1 MSVALDLSRDMP
13 VVVQC
18 ADLPPCGRW
27 IEAMRHYGTNVAGC
41 VSPGAKQDTFGE
53 LPLFR
58 HCADAQA
65 ATNAAACVSV
75 MPPRTAADSVL
86 EAAEAGIPLIVS
98 LSAGIPV
105 HDTMRVRRRV
115 NDLGACW
122 IGGAGTGIACP
133 AAGVMLGAMPADA
146 LLAGKFAL
154 LSTAGELAAEAGFR
168 MRHEGLGQSLYVDVG
183 GDPVKGTRLAAV
195 IDHLKADPAT
205 SAVVLLGTAGGTE
218 EEEFAETMQ
227 QAGLGKP
234 VLAYIAGRTLPE
246 PVAGAGTAAPRTG
259 AAARK
264 EAALAAAGASLYN
277 SLGALVAALKAM
289 A

>member
-1 MSVALDLSRDMP
+1 MSVVLNLSRDMP

-18 ADLPPCGRW
+18 ADLAPCVRW

-41 VSPGAKQDTFGE
+41 VSAGARQAKFGE
-53 LPLFR
+53 LPLFLN
-58 HCADAQA
+58 CADAQA
-65 ATNAAACVSV
+65 ATQAAACVSV
-75 MPPRTAADSVL
+75 MPPRTAADGVL

-105 HDTMRVRRRV
+105 HDTMRIRRRIES
-115 NDLGACW
+115 LGACW
-122 IGGAGTGIACP
+122 IGGASTGIACP
-133 AAGVMLGAMPADA
+133 AAATMLGAMPAEA
-146 LLAGKFAL
+146 LLPGKVAL

-168 MRHEGLGQSLYVDVG
+168 MRQEGLGQSLYVDVG
-183 GDPVKGTRLAAV
+183 GDLVKGTRLAAV
-195 IDHLKADPAT
+195 IDHLKADTAT
-205 SAVVLLGTAGGTE
+205 RAIVLLGTAAGTE
-218 EEEFAETMQ
+218 EDEFAAKMQ

-246 PVAGAGTAAPRTG
+246 PAAGAGTAVPGPG